1 MTFNDKNPTTSAYRY
16 LFGPVASR
24 RLGRSLG
31 VDVVPYKVCTYDCIY
46 CEVGRTTRLTA
57 EREEYVAPA
66 AILDELTRWLAG
78 NQTPDYVTVTGAG
91 EPTLHSGL
99 GEIIRGIKR
108 ISGAPVAVLTNGSLL
123 YRTDVQDDLLEADLV
138 VPSLDA
144 GTDEELQ
151 RVNRPAAALSLNRL
165 YDGLRVFRQRFHGQ
179 LWLEVLLVGG
189 ITDSDESVRRIAAM
203 VAEVKPDRVQLNT
216 VVRPPAD
223 PHARP
228 VTPERLAE
236 LAAMFTPRAEVIA
249 PTVREPST
257 TAVAVTRSDILALLR
272 RRPCPIEEIV
282 SGLGIPRDEA
292 ERQLAALEEAGLI
305 RRRTQNGVEH
315 FSA

>member
-1 MTFNDKNPTTSAYRY
+1 MAYHDKNNSSTYRH

-31 VDVVPYKVCTYDCIY
+31 VDIVPHKVCTYDCIY

-66 AILDELTRWLAG
+66 EILDELTRWLAD
-78 NQTPDYVTVTGAG
+78 NPPPDYVTVTGAG

-108 ISGAPVAVLTNGSLL
+108 IAGVPVAVLTNGSLL
-123 YRTDVQDDLLEADLV
+123 YRTDVQDDLLDADLV

-144 GTDEELQ
+144 GTEEELQ
-151 RVNRPAAALSLNRL
+151 LVNRPASSLTL
-165 YDGLRVFRQRFHGQ
+165 QMLHEGLRAFHRRYHGQ
-179 LWLEVLLVGG
+179 LWLEVLLVAG
-189 ITDSDESVRRIAAM
+189 ITDSDESVRRIAGL
-203 VAEVKPDRVQLNT
+203 VEEIGPDRVQLNT

-223 PHARP
+223 AHARP
-228 VTPERLAE
+228 IAPERLAE

-249 PTVREPST
+249 PAPREPST

-272 RRPCPIEEIV
+272 RRPCPLDEIV
-282 SGLGIPRDEA
+282 RGLGVSREDA
-292 ERQLAALEEAGLI
+292 ERHLAALKEAGLV
-305 RRRTQNGVEH
+305 RRRVQNGVEH